1 MVKVTANQYD
11 SGNDGDDGNLT
22 QQTQYVT
29 ASDTRVTTF
38 TYDWRNRRTDT
49 DGEIDFYL

>member
-38 TYDWRNRRTDT
+38 TYDWFQQGADHSWRHSTH
-49 DGEIDFYL
+49 L